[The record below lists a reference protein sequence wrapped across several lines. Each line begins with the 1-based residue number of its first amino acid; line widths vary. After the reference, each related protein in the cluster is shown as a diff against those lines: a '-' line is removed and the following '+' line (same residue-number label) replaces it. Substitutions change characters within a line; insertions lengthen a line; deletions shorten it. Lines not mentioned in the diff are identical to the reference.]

1 MMQETTV
8 DYIYNVCTVEEKVD
22 NKKKEL
28 QIGANIKKNTR
39 TQIFVCPCFTSFCF
53 YFYPNAG
60 QPKLPYPML
69 T

>member
-28 QIGANIKKNTR
+28 QIGANIKKKYTHSNLR
-39 TQIFVCPCFTSFCF
+39 LSVLHIFLFLFL
-53 YFYPNAG
+53 
-60 QPKLPYPML
+60 PKRWPA
-69 T
+69 